1 MIEGQ
6 SQCEKWSQ
14 LRKTKWNFVDM
25 LSLFLTT
32 LTQFTFQIS
41 IENRMFF
48 STCTIVETHI
58 FDFVFKCAFSN
69 SNWSIQNNWTEFV
82 CFFSFMN
89 TFSSKYWSVRVNVGV
104 LSLVL
109 FVVEDLPCF
118 FLFQQQQQ
126 QHNWRKKNYP
136 PSLTHK
142 HTLSLSSST
151 MHDSQHFHDSRE
163 YVVGTTH
170 QEKKQLDKK
179 GELPNR
185 LETAK
190 DFLINIKICC
200 SFYLEGFHLDNV
212 QILWHYFSCFCMKF
226 LCSGCRTS
234 SRTHAPCDR
243 ECWWTSLKRS
253 EKIDWTQDLISST
266 LWS

>member
-1 MIEGQ
+1 MNEGQ

-118 FLFQQQQQ
+118 FFCSNNNNNTTTQLEEEKLPSFPHSQTHALSLFF
-126 QHNWRKKNYP
+126 HDARFSALSWLTRICGRNHPSRKKTTWQERRIAKQIGNCQRLSY
-136 PSLTHK
+136 K
-142 HTLSLSSST
+142 H
-151 MHDSQHFHDSRE
+151 
-163 YVVGTTH
+163 
-170 QEKKQLDKK
+170 
-179 GELPNR
+179 
-185 LETAK
+185 
-190 DFLINIKICC
+190 
-200 SFYLEGFHLDNV
+200 
-212 QILWHYFSCFCMKF
+212 
-226 LCSGCRTS
+226 
-234 SRTHAPCDR
+234 
-243 ECWWTSLKRS
+243 
-253 EKIDWTQDLISST
+253 
-266 LWS
+266 